1 MTEPNNPMLR
11 DPGLSRLYQAGA
23 EVEPPASL
31 DALILSAS
39 REALAPRPAPRSPWW
54 TRLAVPASL
63 AASTV
68 LAVMLSLTMAR
79 NPQES
84 ADSVKAEKAAPASEP
99 APAALPAPLPVPAPA
114 AKALADQ
121 APVVREA
128 APPPAGRFEKK
139 AKAVEEAVPLARDSA
154 IAPATVPPAAPAPMP
169 APVATEGRLAAPAVR
184 ADKLE
189 NTASERASVTPSPA
203 PAAASVGAA
212 AAPQTSTAKRAVSG
226 APRPEIAWLDEIR
239 QLRREGKLD
248 EAARRLAEFRAAYP
262 DYALPDDLK

>member
-54 TRLAVPASL
+54 KRLAVPASL

-84 ADSVKAEKAAPASEP
+84 ADSVKAEKAAPASEA

-121 APVVREA
+121 APVVREV
-128 APPPAGRFEKK
+128 APPPAVRLEKK
-139 AKAVEEAVPLARDSA
+139 AKAVEEAAPQARDSA
-154 IAPATVPPAAPAPMP
+154 LAPATAPPAAPASMP
-169 APVATEGRLAAPAVR
+169 APMATEGRLAAPAVR

-189 NTASERASVTPSPA
+189 NTASERASVAPAPA